1 MAYASYMSHNRVIR
15 DYYITYNASQ
25 PMDLP
30 QIGLLLKDARKRTR
44 RTQAELAQALGMSRA
59 TLSALEG
66 GRCEEIGIRKLT
78 ALLEAVGLDLV
89 VRPRKTRPTLDDL
102 RAERRNEKG
111 RA

>member
-1 MAYASYMSHNRVIR
+1 
-15 DYYITYNASQ
+15 
-25 PMDLP
+25 MDLP
-30 QIGLLLKDARKRTR
+30 EIGLLLKEARKSRR

-78 ALLEAVGLDLV
+78 ALLETVGLDLV
-89 VRPRKTRPTLDDL
+89 VGPRKTRPTLDDL